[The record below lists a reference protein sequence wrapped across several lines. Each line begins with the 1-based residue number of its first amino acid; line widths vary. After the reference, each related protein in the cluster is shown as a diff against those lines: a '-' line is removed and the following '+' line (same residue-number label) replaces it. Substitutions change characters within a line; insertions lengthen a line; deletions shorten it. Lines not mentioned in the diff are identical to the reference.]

1 MKIFL
6 AIFLFVAAA
15 NLFTAEKTSYTGYK
29 LYSVTIPDQV
39 VFEYIHLLEDNDP
52 EVLF

>member
-6 AIFLFVAAA
+6 AICLFVAA
-15 NLFTAEKTSYTGYK
+15 NLFAAEKTSYTGYK